1 MPIHSTEN
9 YRSWPH
15 TCRPNRG
22 RGKQKPLWDNPN
34 WQVTEWVMLP
44 RVNRKNSCFPSSG
57 AGIMEYFLSPSFL
70 VSFSVKVTI
79 WGGGGRG
86 NFQIPNPKDL
96 EAFGGEACVRLSC
109 WGAGR
114 RRAHRWRRLGMSPVI
129 WDILIQPVHFWNLN
143 WLVAVARPSCLHPS
157 SQQDSFKGQLS
168 VNICW
173 GHYNTDQHRIPT

>member
-22 RGKQKPLWDNPN
+22 RGKQKPGWDNPN

-44 RVNRKNSCFPSSG
+44 RVNRKSSCFPSSG

-96 EAFGGEACVRLSC
+96 EAFGGEACVRPSC
-109 WGAGR
+109 WGGWEETGSQMTQAWHEPSYLGYPDPTSSLLKSKLACSSSKTFLSSSFFPAG
-114 RRAHRWRRLGMSPVI
+114 
-129 WDILIQPVHFWNLN
+129 LIQGSTVCKYL
-143 WLVAVARPSCLHPS
+143 LRSL
-157 SQQDSFKGQLS
+157 
-168 VNICW
+168 
-173 GHYNTDQHRIPT
+173 